1 VGGGSG
7 GRGGSS
13 GLGGS
18 AAGAGG
24 TAAGA
29 GGSAAGAGG
38 SAAGAGG
45 SAAGAGGSNTGKG
58 GGGGGAVGG
67 GAGGGGAGGG
77 TVIQSWTFNVSGDAD
92 FNALGLSEADAT
104 KTWVASG
111 NPLPGSVQIGFTFT
125 PTVFQLAA
133 GVAYFADLRGVVL
146 SAEVQLVNGFSATY
160 PGYAFMYAKS
170 GAGSLFAN
178 GTPVVMTA
186 GSWIRPT
193 MKLDDPGADSGGYAT
208 PGYDP
213 SQIVELGVAFEDPT
227 AHATAATVLADTIE
241 LTRTP

>member
-1 VGGGSG
+1 V
-7 GRGGSS
+7 
-13 GLGGS
+13 
-18 AAGAGG
+18 
-24 TAAGA
+24 
-29 GGSAAGAGG
+29 
-38 SAAGAGG
+38 AGAGG

-58 GGGGGAVGG
+58 GGGGGAVAG
-67 GAGGGGAGGG
+67 GAGGAGTGAG

-92 FNALGLSEADAT
+92 FNAVDLSAANAT
-104 KTWVASG
+104 KTWVGSG
-111 NPLPGSVQIGFTFT
+111 NPSSGSVQIGIAFS
-125 PTVFQLAA
+125 PADIQLAA
-133 GVAYFADLRGVVL
+133 GITYFADLRGVVL
-146 SAEVQLVNGFSATY
+146 SAQVELVNGFSATY

-170 GAGSLFAN
+170 GASSFFAN

-193 MKLDDPGADSGGYAT
+193 MKLDDPAADSGGYAS

-227 AHATAATVLADTIE
+227 AHATAATVLVDTIE